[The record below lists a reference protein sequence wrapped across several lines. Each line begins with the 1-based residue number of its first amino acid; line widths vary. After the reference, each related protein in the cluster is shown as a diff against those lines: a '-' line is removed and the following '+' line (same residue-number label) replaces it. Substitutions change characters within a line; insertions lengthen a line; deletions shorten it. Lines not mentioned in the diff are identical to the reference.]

1 MVENLPA
8 NAGDEG
14 SIPVR
19 GQIPHARMLQQEK
32 PACSTVSK
40 MAIFLILKDWFFGY
54 DWSLT
59 VETAFMVVTNLS
71 LATKK

>member
-40 MAIFLILKDWFFGY
+40 MAIILILNWKSCGY
-54 DWSLT
+54 YLLCNFSVPLFT
-59 VETAFMVVTNLS
+59 SVS
-71 LATKK
+71 K